1 MVSITLPMVGRLAK
15 LSLDHFYISTRTI
28 LSSRT
33 RNNLMLG
40 NDYQKNKFS
49 TEAKKADEG
58 SSAPPVDQLTENEAK
73 LKSELELLSA
83 ELSEMKERFSDLD
96 DKYKRALADRE
107 NLRVRLTKQIEE
119 ARTFGILG
127 FCKDLI
133 AVADTL
139 SKATESVPKDQLTES
154 NQHLKNLYEGLILS
168 EAELHKVFTK
178 HGLISLNPLD
188 EKFNPQDHESLFQ
201 QEVQGKTPGTVVV
214 VSKIGYKL
222 HDKLVRPAQVG
233 VAKG

>member
-1 MVSITLPMVGRLAK
+1 
-15 LSLDHFYISTRTI
+15 
-28 LSSRT
+28 
-33 RNNLMLG
+33 MLG
-40 NDYQKNKFS
+40 IDHQKNKFS

-58 SSAPPVDQLTENEAK
+58 SSGPAVDQLTENEAK

-168 EAELHKVFTK
+168 EAELHKVFVLYFYYFIK
-178 HGLISLNPLD
+178 IIKVFYFWLI
-188 EKFNPQDHESLFQ
+188 
-201 QEVQGKTPGTVVV
+201 
-214 VSKIGYKL
+214 
-222 HDKLVRPAQVG
+222 
-233 VAKG
+233 